1 MSGLRA
7 VPKLGRIVEALAA
20 STAELSFGAP
30 VCHVYRP
37 LEYAA
42 EACACYLERYAGLGA
57 EVLLL
62 GMNPGPFGMCQTGIP
77 FGDVDMARDWLGIG
91 AGVEKPAVQH
101 PARPILGFAS
111 TRREVS
117 GRRIWGWARG
127 TYDEADE
134 FFKQFFV
141 WNYCPLAFLEESG
154 RNRTPDKLP
163 KHERDTLFAA
173 CDKALC
179 ELVSELEIAH
189 VIGVGRF
196 AAERARRALAALEV
210 KVGRAPHP
218 SPASPAANRNWVE
231 IFESALRDN
240 GVAPVR

>member
-1 MSGLRA
+1 MQ
-7 VPKLGRIVEALAA
+7 KLALIVEALTE
-20 STAELSFGAP
+20 STADLAFGAP

-42 EACACYLERYAGLGA
+42 QAHADYLQRYAGLGA
-57 EVLLL
+57 GILLL

-77 FGDVDMARDWLGIG
+77 FGDVQNVRDWLEIG
-91 AGVEKPAVQH
+91 AGVEKPLKEH

-111 TRREVS
+111 TRGEVS
-117 GRRIWGWARG
+117 GRRLWGWAQG
-127 TYDEADE
+127 AFGEADA
-134 FFKQFFV
+134 FFKHFFV

-163 KHERDTLFAA
+163 KHERDPLFAA
-173 CDKALC
+173 CDIALC
-179 ELVSELEIAH
+179 ELVTELEFQH

-196 AAERARRALAALEV
+196 AGGRAQRALDNLEV
-210 KVGRAPHP
+210 KVGTAPHP

-231 IFESALRDN
+231 IFECALRDN
-240 GVAPVR
+240 GVGLPV